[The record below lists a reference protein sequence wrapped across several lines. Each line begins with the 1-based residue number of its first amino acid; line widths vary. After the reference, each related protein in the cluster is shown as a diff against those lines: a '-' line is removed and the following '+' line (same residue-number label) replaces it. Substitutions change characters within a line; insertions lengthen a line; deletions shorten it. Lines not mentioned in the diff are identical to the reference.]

1 MTALSLGSAEHGVDL
16 TRLVGAPVSS
26 PIRVGGLALDTRQ
39 IRPGDGFVALAGA
52 ASHGLDH
59 LAQAESAG
67 AAAVVV
73 DAVDAQR
80 LNDTDTVLPGFA
92 VDGLR
97 ARLPDWARAVS
108 GDVDARLTL
117 CGVTGTDGKTS
128 TAVFLAQLMHT
139 AGAPCGVLGTLGTG
153 FLGELEPAS
162 HTTADVFS
170 TYRALADVADRGA
183 QAVAME
189 VSSHALDQARVG
201 GLSYAVGALTNIGRD
216 HLDYHGTLEHYI
228 AAKRRLFQQH
238 AVRSVFNLDDPVGAQ
253 WFSETPGA
261 LGYSTAGSVDARWR
275 GAVLDMTATGMRCR
289 IDVGSTRSIECELPL
304 LGRFNLAN
312 VLCACAMAD
321 AAGRAPAE
329 ILSRLSALA
338 PVVGRLEC
346 LRAPGHAVAVIDY
359 AHTEQALR
367 SAVQAVREHVSGT
380 LWCVFG
386 CGGDR
391 DPGKRPGMARAACL
405 ADRVV
410 LTTDNPR
417 FESPEAI
424 ARDAARGL
432 VSGHPIETIL
442 DRTEAIAFAMTH
454 ASANDCVLIAGKGH
468 EPYQDIRG
476 QRVPFSDHAVVRAHF
491 GGVL

>member
-1 MTALSLGSAEHGVDL
+1 MA
-16 TRLVGAPVSS
+16 S
-26 PIRVGGLALDTRQ
+26 PLRIGGLALDTRQ
-39 IRPGDGFVALAGA
+39 IRAGDGFVALAGA
-52 ASHGLDH
+52 QSHGLDY
-59 LAQAESAG
+59 LEQAASAG

-73 DAVDAQR
+73 DAADAER
-80 LNDTDTVLPGFA
+80 LNDINTALPSFA

-108 GDVDARLTL
+108 GDVDERLAL
-117 CGVTGTDGKTS
+117 YGVTGTDGKTS
-128 TAVFLAQLMHT
+128 TAVFLAQLLHT
-139 AGAPCGVLGTLGTG
+139 DDAPCGVLGTLGAG
-153 FLGELEPAS
+153 FLDQLEPGS

-183 QAVAME
+183 QCVAME

-201 GLSYAVGALTNIGRD
+201 GLSYTVGALTNVGRD

-228 AAKRRLFQQH
+228 AAKRKLFEQH
-238 AVRSVFNLDDPVGAQ
+238 AARAVFNLDDPVGAR
-253 WFSETPGA
+253 WFAESA
-261 LGYSTAGSVDARWR
+261 DAIGYSTAGDAKARWR
-275 GAVLDMTATGMRCR
+275 GAVLALTATGMRCR
-289 IDVGSTRSIECELPL
+289 IEVGAELSADCELPV
-304 LGRFNLAN
+304 LGRFNLSN

-321 AAGRAPAE
+321 AAGRAPADVV
-329 ILSRLSALA
+329 SRLSALA
-338 PVVGRLEC
+338 SVVGRLEC

-367 SAVQAVREHVSGT
+367 SAVLALREHVSGT

-417 FESPEAI
+417 SESPEAI
-424 ARDAARGL
+424 ARDAAQGL
-432 VSGHPIETIL
+432 VSGHPVETIL
-442 DRTEAIAFAMTH
+442 DRRAAIDFALHH
-454 ASANDCVLIAGKGH
+454 ASSSDCVLIAGKGH
-468 EPYQDIRG
+468 EPYQEIRG
-476 QRVPFSDHAVVRAHF
+476 QRIPFSDHAVVWAHF
-491 GGVL
+491 GGAA